1 MPDQITSVTT
11 PVFSRKFF
19 DSEPKISILEDYDS
33 SFLDFFLSSETEQNE
48 KNSTPTGEEK
58 KQ

>member
-1 MPDQITSVTT
+1 MPDQIASVTT

-19 DSEPKISILEDYDS
+19 DSEPKISVLEDYDS
-33 SFLDFFLSSETEQNE
+33 SFLDFFLSSENKENE
-48 KNSTPTGEEK
+48 KNSTPTVEEK